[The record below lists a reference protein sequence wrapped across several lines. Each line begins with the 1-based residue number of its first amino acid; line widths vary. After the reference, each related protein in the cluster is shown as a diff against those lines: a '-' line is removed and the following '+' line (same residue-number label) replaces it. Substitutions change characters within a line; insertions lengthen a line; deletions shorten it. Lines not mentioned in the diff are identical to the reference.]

1 MNSQKTK
8 TKFVK
13 KGSKNYNDTD
23 NEDKSA
29 PQKRK
34 LLSRSLFIDLE

>member
-13 KGSKNYNDTD
+13 KGCCNYKAID

-29 PQKRK
+29 AQKRK
-34 LLSRSLFIDLE
+34 PLSLSLFIL